1 MKRVKEYL
9 IIVFVGITI
18 GIGISYINMRLFGY
32 RNDNYSKIYDVDDE
46 YSERD
51 ISEEDI
57 YGIFSSEYYRYFVT
71 DTQVKKIKRINLEES
86 VPEEYAVTKNDEN
99 KILKQII
106 GIQYDTEI
114 KEDEGF
120 ISYKEIKEGIETGAY
135 AAFFYDENN
144 QLIQVFY
151 RNGKDYNVK
160 ESDLISLEDV
170 KDILL
175 EFATEKY
182 GEEKIKLN
190 YDYEIKQFYSPEYGQ
205 CYMVTCSG
213 EVGDEEVSIGLI
225 LDALTGE
232 IIDEVAFV

>member
-9 IIVFVGITI
+9 IIAFVGITI
-18 GIGISYINMRLFGY
+18 GIGISYINMRVFGY
-32 RNDNYSKIYDVDDE
+32 RYDNYSKIYDVDDE

-205 CYMVTCSG
+205 CYVVTCHG
-213 EVGDEEVSIGLI
+213 VVGDEEVSIGLI

-232 IIDEVAFV
+232 IIDELAFL

>member
-213 EVGDEEVSIGLI
+213 EVGDEEVSIGLV

>member
-1 MKRVKEYL
+1 MKRVRDYL
-9 IIVFVGITI
+9 IIAFAGVII
-18 GIGISYINMRLFGY
+18 GISISYINMRVLGNRY
-32 RNDNYSKIYDVDDE
+32 DNESKIYDVDAE
-46 YSERD
+46 YSEGD
-51 ISEEDI
+51 ICEEDK
-57 YGIFSSEYYRYFVT
+57 YGIFSSEYYRYLVT
-71 DTQVKKIKRINLEES
+71 DTQVKKIKRKNLEES

-160 ESDLISLEDV
+160 ESDLISLEEV

-175 EFATEKY
+175 EYAIEKY

-190 YDYEIKQFYSPEYGQ
+190 YDYKIEQFYSPKYGQ
-205 CYMVTCSG
+205 CYVVTCHG
-213 EVGDEEVSIGLI
+213 VVEDAEVSIGII
-225 LDALTGE
+225 LNALTGE
-232 IIDEVAFV
+232 IVEELASV